1 MFYFRALPKQKNM
14 NPIKY
19 STALL
24 VLFFSFI
31 LTAQE
36 TNTLP
41 EQFDEV
47 VNKSN
52 SYQEFKVV
60 RKTSLESLKRSVVD
74 SISVYQ
80 QALAQMQSEIE
91 SQKIENDLLQTNLSE
106 TNTKLEESMDKQD
119 GISFLGILLT
129 KGLYSAIVWTIIILF
144 ALLLAL
150 FVSKFMNSNKVT
162 SSLQLKLK
170 ETEDEFENHR
180 QRAIEREQQLNR
192 KLLDEVNKH
201 K

>member
-1 MFYFRALPKQKNM
+1 M

-91 SQKIENDLLQTNLSE
+91 SQKIENDLLQTNLAE
-106 TNTKLEESMDKQD
+106 TNSKLEESMDKQD

-129 KGLYSAIVWTIIILF
+129 KGLYNAIVWTIIIVL

-150 FVSKFMNSNKVT
+150 FVSRYMNSNKTT

>member
-1 MFYFRALPKQKNM
+1 MDT
-14 NPIKY
+14 IKY
-19 STALL
+19 STTLL
-24 VLFFSFI
+24 VLSFSFI

-41 EQFDEV
+41 EQFDNI
-47 VNKSN
+47 VNNSN
-52 SYQEFKVV
+52 SYQDFKVV
-60 RKTSLESLKRSVVD
+60 KKTSLETLKRSVVD

-91 SQKIENDLLQTNLSE
+91 SQKIENNLLQTNLSE
-106 TNTKLEESMDKQD
+106 KNTKLEESLDKQN

-129 KGLYSAIVWTIIILF
+129 KGLYNAIVWTIIILLT
-144 ALLLAL
+144 LLLLL
-150 FVSKFMNSNKVT
+150 FVSRFMSSNKVT

-170 ETEDEFENHR
+170 DTEDEFESHR
-180 QRAIEREQQLNR
+180 QRAIDREQQLNR
-192 KLLDEVNKH
+192 RLLDEVNKH

>member
-1 MFYFRALPKQKNM
+1 M
-14 NPIKY
+14 NTFKY
-19 STALL
+19 STTLL

-41 EQFDEV
+41 EQFDSI
-47 VNKSN
+47 VNSSN
-52 SYQEFKVV
+52 SFQEFKVV

-106 TNTKLEESMDKQD
+106 TNSKLEESMEKQD
-119 GISFLGILLT
+119 GISFLGILLS
-129 KGLYSAIVWTIIILF
+129 KSLYNTIVWSIIIIL

-150 FVSKFMNSNKVT
+150 FISRFINSNKIT
-162 SSLQLKLK
+162 SSLKLKLK

-192 KLLDEVNKH
+192 KLIDEINKN